1 MAQAAPYIYY
11 SLLAIGTGAQ
21 IRSTQNTAKAQAIQY
36 KEQAKDEQ
44 SAARDR
50 EIERKR
56 RLISSLSAQAAEAGA
71 TGVDPTVGTRKAIAI
86 DSVAEGGYDSQTDSA
101 RTNRR
106 SLLLK
111 SAAKDVRSAADLQ
124 SAGLALNAG
133 AQAVDFGTSRKK
145 KK

>member
-1 MAQAAPYIYY
+1 MAGVTAAQWIYY
-11 SLLAIGTGAQ
+11 SLLAVGTGAQ
-21 IRSTQNTAKAQAIQY
+21 VRSTQNAAKAQAIQY

-44 SAARDR
+44 VGARDR

-71 TGVDPTVGTRKAIAI
+71 AGVDPTIGTRRAIAM
-86 DSVAEGGYDSQTDSA
+86 DDVREAGFDSQVDSA

-111 SAAKDVRSAADLQ
+111 SAAKDARRQGNLQ
-124 SAGLALNAG
+124 SAGLVINAG
-133 AQAVDFGTSRKK
+133 AQVAKDYT
-145 KK
+145 